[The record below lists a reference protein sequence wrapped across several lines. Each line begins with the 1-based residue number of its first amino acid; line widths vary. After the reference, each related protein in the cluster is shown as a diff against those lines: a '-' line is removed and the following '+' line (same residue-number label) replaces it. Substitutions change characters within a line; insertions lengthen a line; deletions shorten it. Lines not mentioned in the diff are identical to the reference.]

1 MKLKYN
7 LLWFEDS
14 ETYVDSLKPRIEEYL
29 ETLGFTPT
37 INVKPNGNDLEE
49 MAEDDE
55 LDLILMDFNLNI
67 GSAGDENGN
76 ILINK
81 IRDHKLYTEI
91 IFYSALPEF
100 EDAIERRL
108 EGVFFSERRDLF
120 EKAKKIIDLTVKKN
134 QDINNMRGLV
144 IAETIDIEMK
154 MDNFLLTY
162 FGVDDEKKTVFKK
175 VLDPKFDVLTIKN
188 KSDLINKICKERISS
203 LNKKHDELLKEQT
216 KEKEKIREKVECL
229 KKLYDEFKNIEK
241 EIIEVR
247 NILSHTKESE
257 EQKNKLISQ
266 INKNETPIVV
276 DDVWCKETRKN
287 IRKHSENLDE
297 IIKYVQ

>member
-1 MKLKYN
+1 MNLKYN

-14 ETYVDSLKPRIEEYL
+14 ETYVESLKPRIEEYL
-29 ETLGFTPT
+29 ENLGFTP
-37 INVKPNGNDLEE
+37 IIDVKPNGNDLEE
-49 MAEDDE
+49 MTEDDE

-67 GSAGDENGN
+67 GNAGDENGN

-144 IAETIDIEMK
+144 IAETIDLEAK
-154 MDNFLLTY
+154 MDNLILTY
-162 FGVDDEKKTVFKK
+162 FGSDDEKKVVCGKI
-175 VLDPKFDVLTIKN
+175 LDPDFDALSITN
-188 KSDLINKICKERISS
+188 KMDLINKILKERIKSIETKQAELQGEQKEELRKKKQS
-203 LNKKHDELLKEQT
+203 LEKLKSNFVKLKE
-216 KEKEKIREKVECL
+216 
-229 KKLYDEFKNIEK
+229 
-241 EIIEVR
+241 EVIDKR
-247 NILSHTKESE
+247 NILAHTREDE
-257 EQKNKLISQ
+257 DHKNTLISQ
-266 INKNETPIVV
+266 INKKGEKIVV
-276 DDVWCKETRKN
+276 DDEWCKDIRKN
-287 IRKHSENLDE
+287 IKTQSQILDE
-297 IIKYVQ
+297 ITQHI

>member
-14 ETYVDSLKPRIEEYL
+14 DTYLDSLKPRIEEYL
-29 ETLGFTPT
+29 ENLGFEPI

-49 MAEDDE
+49 LTEDDE
-55 LDLILMDFNLNI
+55 LDLILMDFNLNT

-76 ILINK
+76 VLINK

-144 IAETIDIEMK
+144 IAETIDLESK
-154 MDNFLLTY
+154 MDNLILTY
-162 FGVDDEKKTVFKK
+162 FGSDDEKKGVCGKI
-175 VLDPKFDVLTIKN
+175 LDPDFNVLSITN
-188 KSDLINKICKERISS
+188 KMDLITKILKERIKT
-203 LNKKHDELLKEQT
+203 LETKIVELQGEQKEELRKKKESIEKLKSNFVKLKEDVID
-216 KEKEKIREKVECL
+216 K
-229 KKLYDEFKNIEK
+229 
-241 EIIEVR
+241 R
-247 NILSHTKESE
+247 NILAHTKEDE
-257 EQKNKLISQ
+257 DHKNTLISQ
-266 INKNETPIVV
+266 INKKGEKIVI
-276 DDVWCKETRKN
+276 DDEWCKDIRKN
-287 IRKHSENLDE
+287 IIKHSQLLDE
-297 IIKYVQ
+297 ITQHI